1 MKKLFF
7 LILATLF
14 VTQLMAQDQIIGKWW
29 TPKKDGQIEIYKSGT
44 KYFGKLIW
52 GKDGTKKDVKNP
64 KEELRSRPLIG
75 MDLFTNFSYNASD
88 AQWIDGK
95 IYDPEGGKTYSCK
108 MWLTDDGKTLN
119 ARGFIGFSLLGR
131 TEKFT
136 RL

>member
-1 MKKLFF
+1 MKKLSVF
-7 LILATLF
+7 LIATLF
-14 VTQLMAQDQIIGKWW
+14 FTQLMAQDQIIGKWW

-52 GKDGTKKDVKNP
+52 GKNGTKKDVNNP

-75 MDLFTNFSYNASD
+75 MDLFTNFTYKASD

-108 MWLTDDGKTLN
+108 IWLSDDGKTLN

-136 RL
+136 KL

>member
-1 MKKLFF
+1 MKKIVASIAACLF
-7 LILATLF
+7 LLQLA
-14 VTQLMAQDQIIGKWW
+14 AQDQIIGKWW
-29 TPKKDGQIEIYKSGT
+29 SPKKDGQIEIYKLGN

-52 GKDGTKKDVKNP
+52 GKDGTKKDTKNP
-64 KEELRSRPLIG
+64 KEELRSRPLVG
-75 MDLFTNFSYNASD
+75 MDLFTNFTYNASD

-95 IYDPEGGKTYSCK
+95 IYDPESGKTYSCK
-108 MWLTDDGKTLN
+108 MWLTDEGKTLN

>member
-1 MKKLFF
+1 MKKLFI
-7 LILATLF
+7 LIIATVF
-14 VTQLMAQDQIIGKWW
+14 FTQLMAQDQIVGKWW
-29 TPKKDGQIEIYKSGT
+29 TPRKDGQIEIYKLGT

-64 KEELRSRPLIG
+64 KEELRSRLLTG

-95 IYDPEGGKTYSCK
+95 IYDPQGGKTYNCK
-108 MWLTDDGKTLN
+108 IWLTNDGKTLN

>member
-1 MKKLFF
+1 MKKIFALFIA
-7 LILATLF
+7 ILFYL
-14 VTQLMAQDQIIGKWW
+14 QLMAQDQIIGKWW
-29 TPKKDGQIEIYKSGT
+29 TPKKDGQIEIYKLGT

-52 GKDGTKKDVKNP
+52 GKGSIKKDIKNP
-64 KEELRSRPLIG
+64 KEELRNRPLIG
-75 MDLFTNFSYNASD
+75 MDLFTNFTYQIND

-95 IYDPEGGKTYSCK
+95 IYDPESGKTYSCK
-108 MWLTDDGKTLN
+108 MWLSDDGKTLN

>member
-1 MKKLFF
+1 MKKIIASIAASFF
-7 LILATLF
+7 LLQLA
-14 VTQLMAQDQIIGKWW
+14 AQDQIIGKWW

-52 GKDGTKKDVKNP
+52 GKDGTKKDVNNP
-64 KEELRSRPLIG
+64 KEELRTRPLIG
-75 MDLFTNFSYNASD
+75 MDLFTNFTYNASD

-95 IYDPEGGKTYSCK
+95 IYDPQGGKTYSCK
-108 MWLTDDGKTLN
+108 IWLTDDGKTLN